1 MPGYTTIIVPIEEQ
15 RANDC
20 RHYLRDNV
28 EPSCTTAGLQC
39 SKKFPFH
46 LIPTLHF
53 CSFIVLH
60 ENDFGPNLVF
70 EATFDGSRD
79 DFLSDL
85 MQVAPDGMHELFS
98 HCVGYP
104 CSDSAIPHIAREYLA
119 RHDAGAHAFFCGNPG
134 RTVAQIKD
142 EEGLRAA
149 IVQHLS
155 GLGIGSA
162 VPPRLNPLFEVLQ
175 DFLRS
180 KKSHRWAEQPAP
192 VPWEIRFRTAI
203 VVAAAVAVLIAA
215 YVFGVAVAP
224 LIGAVM
230 VALVG
235 WSPSVE
241 GVVFTILNET
251 NQFGAAILAHL
262 QPIIPVNGKLADV
275 LKPAIPLIGLIAI
288 WLFLRVM
295 EVLFSSWTRHPRDQ
309 LFRLRFPLH
318 LAVILRYGTL
328 LLLAGAV
335 ALALIRQIETPAPP
349 GDVSTLRPSLGL
361 LVGIALALPLL
372 QYLADTLRLSVQFN
386 KLKAKRERWRR
397 LWLDLIGFTM
407 AVLLSVSILII
418 ARYVH
423 MRFDTAI
430 ATSFVHAFLVA
441 VAYALIGILAA
452 YGLGLILF
460 LLVHRIELLDRR
472 KFFDPAMLQENAL
485 GNAPKY
491 AREEGGNNSLQNHLA
506 SMTHVKPGFVR
517 ICLLRGTLFIINLLS
532 RFWFNRGELGGIP
545 TILSARWVL
554 IDGGRRL
561 LFLDNYGGAWESYLN
576 EFIDMTAVKGLN
588 AIWTNTF
595 VKAGGNG
602 YGFPETRFLFWR
614 GAQAERPFKDY
625 VRQSQIETIAWYS
638 AYPTLSVVN
647 INTTSELRQL
657 LCKPLTAPKI
667 DAIVQNL

>member
-1 MPGYTTIIVPIEEQ
+1 MPGYTTIIVPIDEQ
-15 RANDC
+15 RADDC
-20 RHYLRDNV
+20 RRYLRDNV

-60 ENDFGPNLVF
+60 EDDFGPNLVF

-119 RHDAGAHAFFCGNPG
+119 RHDAGAHTFFCGNPG

-175 DFLRS
+175 GFLRS

-192 VPWEIRFRTAI
+192 VPWEVRFRTAI
-203 VVAAAVAVLIAA
+203 VVAAAIAILIATCVFGAAVLALFRAAVFGLFGPASVERLVATILSKGDQLSMGIAA
-215 YVFGVAVAP
+215 Y
-224 LIGAVM
+224 
-230 VALVG
+230 
-235 WSPSVE
+235 
-241 GVVFTILNET
+241 
-251 NQFGAAILAHL
+251 LAML
-262 QPIIPVNGKLADV
+262 LPARLADV
-275 LKPAIPLIGLIAI
+275 LKPAVPLLGLSVI
-288 WLFLRVM
+288 WLSLRFL
-295 EVLFSSWTRHPRDQ
+295 ELWLSSLTRHPRDQ
-309 LFRLRFPLH
+309 FFYKRFPLH
-318 LAVILRYGTL
+318 IVVILRYGAL
-328 LLLAGAV
+328 LFLVGAA
-335 ALALIRQIETPAPP
+335 ALALVRQVGTSASQGSISA
-349 GDVSTLRPSLGL
+349 L
-361 LVGIALALPLL
+361 LLSCVLVIIMLALPLL
-372 QYLADTLRLSVQFN
+372 QYLATTVKLSAQFN
-386 KLKAKRERWRR
+386 EINGKRQRWHR
-397 LWLDLIGFTM
+397 LWLDLVAFTM
-407 AVLLSVSILII
+407 VVSLAAGILII
-418 ARYVH
+418 ARYLH
-423 MRFDTAI
+423 IGFDTTMA
-430 ATSFVHAFLVA
+430 ASWVRAFLTA
-441 VAYALIGILAA
+441 VTYGLIGILAA
-452 YGLGLILF
+452 YGLGFILF
-460 LLVHRIELLDRR
+460 LVVRRIELLDRR
-472 KFFDPAMLQENAL
+472 KFFDPAILQENAL
-485 GNAPKY
+485 RNAPKY

-517 ICLLRGTLFIINLLS
+517 ICLLRGTLFVINLLS

-588 AIWTNTF
+588 AIWSNTF
-595 VKAGGNG
+595 VKAGDKG
-602 YGFPETRFLFWR
+602 YGFPETRFLFWS

-625 VRQSQIETIAWYS
+625 VRQSQIETVAWYS

-647 INTTSELRQL
+647 INTTSELRQS
-657 LCKPLTAPKI
+657 LCKPLTAQKI
-667 DAIVQNL
+667 DAIIQNL